1 MDQTGIPVGNGTT
14 MGKRQDKKG
23 QSVLSEGKSPENIP
37 YKEKALKKEEGLN
50 RAECLAQPKGVEKEE
65 CREAGKETSVFEE
78 ETTRKTKRKW
88 LRWVLAAVVLLMV
101 SLAGIYGGIALY
113 YRTHFLP
120 NTTINSIVC
129 SNMKALPVVALLD
142 AQIQEYA
149 LEVRGRD
156 PVTGRTDTVLGT
168 IVPSDIELAYADSQ
182 SVVDHLLSQQDNLLW
197 IKVLANQAYSHS
209 VEQGVVFDEK
219 LLEEVIGNWDACQKR
234 NMVKPRDAYIGEY
247 SEAAEG
253 YEIIPEEPGT
263 LLDTEQVIQCVKDA
277 LVTHQDV
284 IDLEEA
290 GCYQQASVTSQ
301 DPALMEKVELAY
313 KWLHTKI
320 TYDWNGN
327 KIELGTEILKDWI
340 TMEESGPVLDQ
351 EAVAAFV
358 KEQAKKWDTY
368 GRKRKFVTTLGMELS
383 LPSGYYGW
391 QTDRKAE
398 TEKLVELICQ
408 GAHEEREPVYA
419 CVAMEKGE
427 DDIGDSYVEADLS
440 HQHLYLYI
448 DGEIVLETDFVSGKM
463 SVSNCITPPGVFGI
477 AYKTKNAVLRGS
489 DYETPV
495 KYWMPY
501 YGNYGMHDA
510 TWRRSFGGDIYLE
523 NGSHGCIN
531 LPINMASKIY
541 DYMTEG
547 FPVICYYYTPEQMA
561 TLNPEL
567 NPEPPPD
574 VLPQEEGGGQ
584 QEPPVQDGVAQE
596 PTA

>member
-1 MDQTGIPVGNGTT
+1 

-23 QSVLSEGKSPENIP
+23 QSILSEGKSPENIP

-50 RAECLAQPKGVEKEE
+50 RAECSVQAPGFEKEE
-65 CREAGKETSVFEE
+65 YQETGQEISVLAE
-78 ETTRKTKRKW
+78 ETTRKTKKKW
-88 LRWVLAAVVLLMV
+88 LRWVLAAVVLLIV
-101 SLAGIYGGIALY
+101 SAAGIYGGVALY

-142 AQIQEYA
+142 AQIQEYT

-156 PVTGRTDTVLGT
+156 PVTGKTGTVLGT

-182 SVVDHLLSQQDNLLW
+182 GVVDNLLSRQDNLLW
-197 IKVLANQAYSHS
+197 IKVLANQAYYHT

-219 LLEEVIGNWDACQKR
+219 LLEEVIGNWDACQKK

-247 SEAAEG
+247 SEVAEG

-277 LVTHQDV
+277 LVTHQNV

-290 GCYQQASVTSQ
+290 GCYRQASVTSQ
-301 DPALMEKVELAY
+301 DPALVEKVELAN

-320 TYDWNGN
+320 AYDWNGN
-327 KIELGTEILKDWI
+327 KVELGTEILKDWI

-398 TEKLVELICQ
+398 TERLVELICQ

-427 DDIGDSYVEADLS
+427 NDIGDSYVEADLS

-547 FPVICYYYTPEQMA
+547 FPVICYYYTPEQIA
-561 TLNPEL
+561 ILNPEM

-574 VLPQEEGGGQ
+574 ALPQEEGSGQ
-584 QEPPVQDGVAQE
+584 QEPSVQDGVPQE